1 MSPKAYIISLS
12 LTGAAAALGCLLLM
26 GKTEPTAPA
35 VAAHKKAP
43 FASPSGSTRPAN
55 NTPAATR
62 RPAANDHTARSTPAP
77 ALAED
82 TLTPEARA
90 AKVET
95 EANHDLRRLVT
106 LLNLDEQQQDQVFQT
121 LAKHSPSWTSD
132 MQVAAAA
139 GTAATAGKHSDFSA
153 TPSLIIPGAETSTPG
168 QKTET
173 QTADLIAGTD
183 SPASSDP
190 MSEIMALLTPEQQ
203 AQLAEDEMN
212 RTAWWEEMLPQILP
226 SEQVPA
232 INSGTPEVKQYE
244 GAEVLE

>member
-1 MSPKAYIISLS
+1 
-12 LTGAAAALGCLLLM
+12 
-26 GKTEPTAPA
+26 
-35 VAAHKKAP
+35 
-43 FASPSGSTRPAN
+43 
-55 NTPAATR
+55 
-62 RPAANDHTARSTPAP
+62 
-77 ALAED
+77 
-82 TLTPEARA
+82 
-90 AKVET
+90 
-95 EANHDLRRLVT
+95 
-106 LLNLDEQQQDQVFQT
+106 
-121 LAKHSPSWTSD
+121 